1 MNRNLESHFSVN
13 PVGID
18 IQRSRFDRDFNHK
31 FTGNVGDVI
40 PWFIDEVLPGDTFD
54 MTTSKVIRFSS
65 FLKPVM
71 DNLYLDTYF
80 FFIPMRLVWDHAK
93 EFFGENTQ
101 SAWYPTTEYTI
112 PQISFSSYGSDVGSV
127 ADYMG
132 ACPPAQGPI
141 SVSAL
146 PIRCYAKVY
155 EDWFRSEAI
164 QDPLNL
170 FTGDATVTY
179 NTSDAL
185 RGGMPLKANKYFDY
199 FTSALPS
206 AQRGPAVQFDL
217 IDSASISIPSRSM
230 DVQAASNLHSMGN
243 SIKFGSATHP
253 SSSGVTFYETIQNVP
268 EDPDRGNL
276 PVALGVTT
284 LGSMNYSEGG
294 ISVVNSD
301 AIYRSNLY
309 VNYPGAS
316 SLPITG
322 VTPISVNELRM
333 AFQLQ
338 KWYERSALYGG
349 RYVSMLKGQYGV
361 TSPDATLQRSEYL
374 GGNRVPINITQV
386 ENTTSGEG
394 TPLGELGAY
403 SATSDVH
410 SDFIKS
416 FTEHGFV
423 LGVSVV
429 RYRHTLSQ
437 GVERFWSR
445 KHMTDFYFPVFANLG
460 NQPILNKELFISGDD
475 ETDNGVFG
483 YQEAY
488 GDYRYKPDRISG
500 EMRPGITGSLASWH
514 FGDYY
519 TETPHLSPEWLAE
532 DKTPVDRTL
541 AVTSAVSNQFFAD
554 FYCDLKTTRPMPMYS
569 IPGLI
574 DHH

>member
-13 PVGID
+13 PVDID

-31 FTGNVGDVI
+31 FTGNVGEII

-54 MTTSKVIRFSS
+54 MTTSKVIRFTS

-80 FFIPMRLVWDHAK
+80 FFVPMRLVWDHAK

-112 PQISFSSYGSDVGSV
+112 PQVTFSATGSNVGSI

-132 ACPPAQGPI
+132 ACPPGQGPI

-146 PIRCYAKVY
+146 PIRAYYKVY

-164 QDPLNL
+164 QDPLNIY
-170 FTGDATVTY
+170 TGDANQSYGSLMVGISSGDPKDKFGY
-179 NTSDAL
+179 GCL
-185 RGGMPLKANKYFDY
+185 LANKYFDY

-206 AQRGPAVQFDL
+206 AQRGPAVTFDL
-217 IDSASISIPSRSM
+217 IDSATVSIPEQTLQVYGATSLHGMSNSLRFGTSDSNM
-230 DVQAASNLHSMGN
+230 IMQALEFTNSDGEGTTWSNKMIGTTPQASSGIAPAASPINKNNLVVTVP
-243 SIKFGSATHP
+243 A
-253 SSSGVTFYETIQNVP
+253 SG
-268 EDPDRGNL
+268 
-276 PVALGVTT
+276 
-284 LGSMNYSEGG
+284 
-294 ISVVNSD
+294 
-301 AIYRSNLY
+301 AI
-309 VNYPGAS
+309 
-316 SLPITG
+316 PITG
-322 VTPISVNELRM
+322 VNALSVNELRM

-338 KWYERSALYGG
+338 KWYEKSALYGG

-361 TSPDATLQRSEYL
+361 TSPDATLQRTEYL
-374 GGNRVPINITQV
+374 GGNRVPIQITQV
-386 ENTTSGEG
+386 ENTAAGDS

-460 NQPILNKELFISGDD
+460 NQPIFNKELYVSGDITLD
-475 ETDNGVFG
+475 EGVFG

-500 EMRPGITGSLASWH
+500 EMRPGISNSLASWH

-519 TETPHLSPEWLAE
+519 TDTPSLSPEWLAE

-541 AVTSAVSNQFFAD
+541 AVTSAVSNQYFAD

>member
-1 MNRNLESHFSVN
+1 MNRNLESHFSIN

-31 FTGNVGDVI
+31 FTGDVSEII

-80 FFIPMRLVWDHAK
+80 FFVPMRLVWDHSK
-93 EFFGENTQ
+93 QFFGENTQ

-112 PQISFSSYGSDVGSV
+112 PQITFSSSGSTVGSI

-132 ACPPAQGPI
+132 ACPPGQGPI

-146 PIRCYAKVY
+146 PIRAYCKIY

-170 FTGDATVTY
+170 YTGDANVTFDS
-179 NTSDAL
+179 SDAL
-185 RGGMPLKANKYFDY
+185 RGGAPLKANKYFDY

-206 AQRGPAVQFDL
+206 AQRGPAVTFDL
-217 IDSASISIPSRSM
+217 VDSASISIPSVKMNVLATSTMHDMTNPIR
-230 DVQAASNLHSMGN
+230 L
-243 SIKFGSATHP
+243 GSSTTSSDAQVLRFVSSGDAGTFEDGAIYNGR
-253 SSSGVTFYETIQNVP
+253 SSGVVN
-268 EDPDRGNL
+268 GS
-276 PVALGVTT
+276 GVT
-284 LGSMNYSEGG
+284 LM
-294 ISVVNSD
+294 
-301 AIYRSNLY
+301 RSNLIAT
-309 VNYPGAS
+309 YPGNTS
-316 SLPITG
+316 IPISG

-338 KWYERSALYGG
+338 KWYEKSALYGG

-374 GGNRVPINITQV
+374 GGNRVPIQITQV
-386 ENTTSGEG
+386 ENTTSSEG

-423 LGVSVV
+423 IGVSVV

-445 KHMTDFYFPVFANLG
+445 KHMTDYYFPVFANIG
-460 NQPILNKELFISGDD
+460 NMPILNKELYVSGDE
-475 ETDNGVFG
+475 ETDEGVFG

-500 EMRPGITGSLASWH
+500 EMRPGVSNSLASWH